1 MRRQPYLEITFR
13 RGWPFAAYLY
23 LPRAPHA
30 KSVRTSE
37 AAPNLLVDHGDDGAP
52 IGIEILAP
60 GDVGADAI
68 NSVLAK
74 LKLPPVPEADLAPL
88 WSA

>member
-1 MRRQPYLEITFR
+1 MKQPYLEITFR
-13 RGWPFAAYLY
+13 RGKPFAAYLY

-37 AAPNLLVDHGDDGAP
+37 AAPNLLVDYGEDGTP

-60 GDVGADAI
+60 GEVGADAI
-68 NSVLAK
+68 NSVLAE

-88 WSA
+88 RAA

>member
-1 MRRQPYLEITFR
+1 MKQPYLEVTFR
-13 RGWPFAAYLY
+13 RGKPLAAYLY

-37 AAPNLLVDHGDDGAP
+37 AATNVLVDYGDDGSP

-60 GDVGADAI
+60 REVGADVI
-68 NSVLAK
+68 NAVLAG
-74 LKLPPVPEADLAPL
+74 LKLPPIPPADLAPL
-88 WSA
+88 RAA